1 MCGQSRLTFTFCL
14 LPFAFDML
22 RRTRVKLQDTVSSW
36 ILKLNQEQDVIEVT
50 DIVKRYGSNTVLN
63 HATFQIQTGQLTT
76 ILGPSGCGK
85 STMLRCMNRLERF
98 DRGRLKIGDVEVSGT
113 EDKKLTPAEEKEL
126 TRRLRERVGIIFQ
139 NFNLFPHLTALGNCM
154 EAPMTV
160 KGMQRKEAEDVAR
173 HYLHKV
179 GLADKEEHYSAQLS
193 GGQQQRVAIARAL
206 AMEPE
211 VILFDEPTSALDPQL
226 IQSVARMLRALDDLG
241 KTLVVV
247 SHDMNFAR
255 RISDQVIYF
264 EGGHAVEAGTP
275 QEVFGNP
282 QKAETRAF
290 MQSFQEDEPLADAQ
304 PNADKLQSNALE
316 TNLGTRDNL
325 GQEE

>member
-1 MCGQSRLTFTFCL
+1 
-14 LPFAFDML
+14 
-22 RRTRVKLQDTVSSW
+22 
-36 ILKLNQEQDVIEVT
+36 VIEVT

-63 HATFQIQTGQLTT
+63 HATFQIKDGQLTT

-85 STMLRCMNRLERF
+85 TTMLRCMNRLEKF
-98 DRGRLKIGDVEVSGT
+98 DRGRMKIGDVEVLGS
-113 EDKKLTPAEEKEL
+113 EDRKLTAGEEKEL

-139 NFNLFPHLTALGNCM
+139 NFNLFPHLTALGNCI
-154 EAPMTV
+154 EAPLTV
-160 KGMQRKEAEDVAR
+160 KGMKPREAEDVAR
-173 HYLHKV
+173 AYLSKV
-179 GLADKEEHYSAQLS
+179 GLAGKEGHYPAQLS

-264 EGGHAVEAGTP
+264 EGGHAVESGTV
-275 QEVFGNP
+275 EAVFSNP
-282 QKAETRAF
+282 QKSETRAF
-290 MQSFQEDEPLADAQ
+290 MQSFHDDEPDA
-304 PNADKLQSNALE
+304 E
-316 TNLGTRDNL
+316 TRERVDAEIPIPGDVGTH
-325 GQEE
+325 GH

>member
-1 MCGQSRLTFTFCL
+1 M
-14 LPFAFDML
+14 
-22 RRTRVKLQDTVSSW
+22 
-36 ILKLNQEQDVIEVT
+36 IEVT

-63 HATFQIQTGQLTT
+63 HATFEIKEGQLTT

-85 STMLRCMNRLERF
+85 TTMLRCMNRLEKF
-98 DRGRLKIGDVEVSGT
+98 DRGRLKIGGVEVVGT
-113 EDKKLTPAEEKEL
+113 EDHKLSAAEEKEL

-139 NFNLFPHLTALGNCM
+139 NFNLFPHLTALGNCI
-154 EAPMTV
+154 ESPMTV
-160 KGMQRKEAEDVAR
+160 KGMPRKEAEDVAR
-173 HYLHKV
+173 HYIHKV
-179 GLADKEEHYSAQLS
+179 GLSGKEDHYPAQLS

-264 EGGHAVEAGTP
+264 EGGHAVESGTVE
-275 QEVFGNP
+275 EVFSNP
-282 QKAETRAF
+282 QRPETRAF
-290 MQSFQEDEPLADAQ
+290 MQSFHEEDEPSGDEQSAAGNEPESL
-304 PNADKLQSNALE
+304 KLD
-316 TNLGTRDNL
+316 TNMGTRGQL

>member
-1 MCGQSRLTFTFCL
+1 M
-14 LPFAFDML
+14 
-22 RRTRVKLQDTVSSW
+22 
-36 ILKLNQEQDVIEVT
+36 IEVS
-50 DIVKRYGSNTVLN
+50 DIVKRYGQNTVLN
-63 HATFQIQTGQLTT
+63 HATFGIREGQLTT

-85 STMLRCMNRLERF
+85 TTMLRCMNRLEKF
-98 DRGRLKIGDVEVSGT
+98 DHGRLNIGGVEVHGT
-113 EDKKLTPAEEKEL
+113 EDKKLTAAQEKEL

-139 NFNLFPHLTALGNCM
+139 NFNLFPHLTALGNCI
-154 EAPMTV
+154 ESPMTV
-160 KGMQRKEAEDVAR
+160 KGLPRAEAEEVAR

-179 GLADKEEHYSAQLS
+179 GLAEKENHYPAQLS

-206 AMEPE
+206 AMEPQ

-226 IQSVARMLRALDDLG
+226 IQSVARTLRALDDLG

-264 EGGHAVEAGTP
+264 EGGHAVESGTP
-275 QEVFGNP
+275 AEIFGSP
-282 QKAETRAF
+282 QKPETRAF
-290 MQSFQEDEPLADAQ
+290 MQSFHDEDEPAGAAAAAPGRLDAD
-304 PNADKLQSNALE
+304 
-316 TNLGTRDNL
+316 LGTRDTL

>member
-1 MCGQSRLTFTFCL
+1 
-14 LPFAFDML
+14 
-22 RRTRVKLQDTVSSW
+22 
-36 ILKLNQEQDVIEVT
+36 VIEVT
-50 DIVKRYGSNTVLN
+50 DIVKRYGQNTVLN
-63 HATFQIQTGQLTT
+63 HATFEIKEGQLTT

-85 STMLRCMNRLERF
+85 TTMLRCMNRLEKF
-98 DRGRLKIGDVEVSGT
+98 DHGRLKIGGVEVVGT
-113 EDKKLTPAEEKEL
+113 EDKKLSPAEEKEL
-126 TRRLRERVGIIFQ
+126 TRRLRERVGIVFQ
-139 NFNLFPHLTALGNCM
+139 NFNLFPHLTALGNCI
-154 EAPMTV
+154 ESPMTV
-160 KGMQRKEAEDVAR
+160 KGMQRKDAEEVAR

-179 GLADKEEHYSAQLS
+179 GLAEKEKHFPAQLS

-206 AMEPE
+206 AMEPQ

-226 IQSVARMLRALDDLG
+226 IQSVAKTLRALDDLG

-264 EGGHAVEAGTP
+264 EGGHAVESGTP

-282 QKAETRAF
+282 QKPETRAF
-290 MQSFQEDEPLADAQ
+290 MQSFHDEDEPAGDGGA
-304 PNADKLQSNALE
+304 PPSKLE
-316 TNLGTRDNL
+316 TDLGTRDNL